1 MDYLGVNNI
10 LSFAKCEN
18 RSCVSVTIVDDMVNE
33 PIEFFDYTLERTP
46 GLDMRITLTP
56 TDGRVQIDDDDGKYI
71 LCTNVYCSPLFYPF
85 PTVLIT
91 VGYEFTVYTT
101 SEGQGM
107 VELSVI
113 IFEPRPDGTLP
124 PGQAPRPF
132 TLSVS
137 TEDGT
142 AGIYMYLFIVYRT

>member
-1 MDYLGVNNI
+1 
-10 LSFAKCEN
+10 
-18 RSCVSVTIVDDMVNE
+18 
-33 PIEFFDYTLERTP
+33 
-46 GLDMRITLTP
+46 
-56 TDGRVQIDDDDGKYI
+56 
-71 LCTNVYCSPLFYPF
+71 
-85 PTVLIT
+85 
-91 VGYEFTVYTT
+91 
-101 SEGQGM
+101 M

-142 AGIYMYLFIVYRT
+142 AGIYMHLFIARAYSCENSHVCDVTPCIIPLLSRVSR